1 MNNMI
6 EFRNVSRTYR
16 LSKIEIVALNNV
28 SFVINA
34 GEYVALTGPSGSGKS
49 TCLHILGCLDK
60 PSKGSY
66 LFENTPVDKYDDTEL
81 SRMRNKKIGFV
92 FQSFQLLPRASALEN
107 VELPLLYGRIKDRKE
122 RARSALELV
131 GLGERIHHK
140 PTELSG
146 GQQQRV
152 AIARAMVNEPKIIL
166 ADEPTGNLDS
176 RSGKDIMSIFGQLNS
191 QGITVILVT
200 HDMTV
205 AEHAKRVLKF
215 KDGQIES
222 ITPQII

>member
-1 MNNMI
+1 MI